1 MSISIERFDKEGIT
15 PIRNTNGGIA
25 TEVLMLLYNSGKPQA
40 YDINEVANAT
50 GQHDLDILK
59 KNLYTLRD
67 DTKKGNGTIKR
78 QTVNGVLHYKLT
90 EKGLSLMSG
99 GN

>member
-1 MSISIERFDKEGIT
+1 MPISINKFDNEGIT
-15 PIRNTNGGIA
+15 PTRNSSGGIA
-25 TEVLMLLYNSGKPQA
+25 TEVLMLLYNNGKPQA
-40 YDINEVANAT
+40 YDIGEVADAT
-50 GQHDLDILK
+50 GQTDLEALK

-67 DTKKGNGTIKR
+67 DTKKGNGTISRKVYR
-78 QTVNGVLHYKLT
+78 GILHYKLT